1 LEEAYDRAC
10 KQQEIS
16 SRCEPVRSLTRCASD
31 CQRDDGRVRQRPHEE
46 EAIKSGE
53 IGKGLM
59 KENSST
65 SSTPAAE
72 RPTSAAHDELMAAL
86 LTTDKAGLR
95 RLVADNFALIPDT
108 VSRHRTEGLR
118 VRAVR
123 TVRSGPRPVH
133 RPRALSGTAR
143 PRTSL
148 GVPLSLRFMAD
159 SPGPNRRQAARG
171 NKHHP
176 ITEGNIAHVTRPR
189 PQLLHLAR
197 RLWHR

>member
-1 LEEAYDRAC
+1 
-10 KQQEIS
+10 
-16 SRCEPVRSLTRCASD
+16 
-31 CQRDDGRVRQRPHEE
+31 VRQRPHEE

-53 IGKGLM
+53 IGKGSM

-65 SSTPAAE
+65 SSPPTAE
-72 RPTSAAHDELMAAL
+72 RLTSAAHDELMAAL

-95 RLVADNFALIPDT
+95 RLVADHVIGPKRSMFVLFERCEAAHD
-108 VSRHRTEGLR
+108 RF
-118 VRAVR
+118 
-123 TVRSGPRPVH
+123 TVRGVLP
-133 RPRALSGTAR
+133 GTAR
-143 PRTSL
+143 PRTSI

-159 SPGPNRRQAARG
+159 SPGPQPATGCKRKQD
-171 NKHHP
+171 HS